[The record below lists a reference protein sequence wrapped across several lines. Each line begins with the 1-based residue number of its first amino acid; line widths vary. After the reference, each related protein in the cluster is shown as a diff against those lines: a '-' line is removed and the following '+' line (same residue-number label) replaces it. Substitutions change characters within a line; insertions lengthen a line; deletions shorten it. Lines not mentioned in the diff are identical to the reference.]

1 MSSPRPNARDSERI
15 RLSGGPGGRRRAYLV
30 GVALPGLPVYEAEE
44 HLAELAALADT
55 AGVEV
60 VGETV
65 QARKSLDPKFFIGS
79 GKAAEVA
86 AKAAELQANLVI
98 FDDDLSG
105 GQVKNLE
112 EVLNVQVM
120 DRSGLILEIFDQRA
134 RSKEARTQVEL
145 ARLQYLLPRLTRQ
158 WQHLSRQVGGIGVRG
173 GEGES
178 QLEADRRVIKRNITR
193 LKRELEQIDRMR
205 KEHRRGRSEVPVVAL
220 AGYTNAGKSTLFNRL
235 TNDKTFAEN
244 RLFATLD
251 SRLRRGALDREGALA
266 VFADT
271 VGFIRKLPH
280 HLVASFRST
289 LDEIVQSDLVL
300 HVIDRSHPRWEEQ
313 KAVAEEVMKELGI
326 DPANI
331 LEVHNKIDRL
341 PAEERISRARAG
353 LVSVSAETGEGIEAL
368 QAKIARALGDKAH
381 SRPQAENSK
390 EHWEKFAAL
399 QASEW
404 DGARVAEAADPANA
418 AHEAKGPSAPGG
430 TGTLHGASAPPPA
443 PLPPSGPKRIGGAAA
458 GSPRSRKRP
467 R

>member
-1 MSSPRPNARDSERI
+1 M
-15 RLSGGPGGRRRAYLV
+15 
-30 GVALPGLPVYEAEE
+30 
-44 HLAELAALADT
+44 
-55 AGVEV
+55 
-60 VGETV
+60 
-65 QARKSLDPKFFIGS
+65 
-79 GKAAEVA
+79 
-86 AKAAELQANLVI
+86 I

-112 EVLNVQVM
+112 EVLKVQVM

-235 TNDKTFAEN
+235 TNDKAFAEN

-251 SRLRRGALDREGALA
+251 SRLRRGALDRDGALA

-313 KAVAEEVMKELGI
+313 KAVAEEVMKDLGI
-326 DPANI
+326 DPENI

-353 LVSVSAETGEGIEAL
+353 LVSVSAETGEGLPAL
-368 QAKIARALGDKAH
+368 QAKIARALGEQGPLAYPGQELRRVLGAGGRAAVERARR
-381 SRPQAENSK
+381 SATSAASPRRPTRRRR
-390 EHWEKFAAL
+390 
-399 QASEW
+399 
-404 DGARVAEAADPANA
+404 DPPARS
-418 AHEAKGPSAPGG
+418 GPS
-430 TGTLHGASAPPPA
+430 
-443 PLPPSGPKRIGGAAA
+443 RIGGAGPGPGAPRTPQARPLTRRPAA
-458 GSPRSRKRP
+458 SPLPGTCRESAPSHKLPGSSGAVAQLGERLNGIQEVDGSIPFSSTILPFFLFKQLASR
-467 R
+467 

>member
-1 MSSPRPNARDSERI
+1 MTSPRPNARDSERI
-15 RLSGGPGGRRRAYLV
+15 RRSGGPGGPGGPGSRRRAYLV

-60 VGETV
+60 AGETV

-112 EVLNVQVM
+112 EVLKVQVM

-251 SRLRRGALDREGALA
+251 SRLRRGALDRDGALA

-326 DPANI
+326 DPANV

-353 LVSVSAETGEGIEAL
+353 VISVSAETGEGIPAL
-368 QAKIARALGDKAH
+368 QAKIARALGEKAH
-381 SRPQAENSK
+381 ARPQETGSAAYWERIAAE
-390 EHWEKFAAL
+390 
-399 QASEW
+399 QAG
-404 DGARVAEAADPANA
+404 DLAVAEPEAREAEAPERLHEPAAAPAPKPA
-418 AHEAKGPSAPGG
+418 ARTGPS
-430 TGTLHGASAPPPA
+430 
-443 PLPPSGPKRIGGAAA
+443 RIGEPPRP
-458 GSPRSRKRP
+458 PRSRKRS

>member
-1 MSSPRPNARDSERI
+1 M
-15 RLSGGPGGRRRAYLV
+15 
-30 GVALPGLPVYEAEE
+30 
-44 HLAELAALADT
+44 
-55 AGVEV
+55 
-60 VGETV
+60 
-65 QARKSLDPKFFIGS
+65 
-79 GKAAEVA
+79 
-86 AKAAELQANLVI
+86 I

-112 EVLNVQVM
+112 EVVKVQVM
-120 DRSGLILEIFDQRA
+120 DRCGLILEIFDQRA

-205 KEHRRGRSEVPVVAL
+205 KEHRRGRSDVPVVAL

-235 TNDKTFAEN
+235 TKDTTFAEN

-251 SRLRRGALDREGALA
+251 SRLRRGALDRDGSMA

-300 HVIDRSHPRWEEQ
+300 HVIDRSHPRWQEQ

-353 LVSVSAETGEGIEAL
+353 LVSVSAETGEGIPAL
-368 QAKIARALGDKAH
+368 QAKIARALGDKAR
-381 SRPQAENSK
+381 SRTQGRNGAEY
-390 EHWEKFAAL
+390 WEEVAAR
-399 QASEW
+399 QTSEF
-404 DGARVAEAADPANA
+404 DEPT
-418 AHEAKGPSAPGG
+418 APRRCNRRERR
-430 TGTLHGASAPPPA
+430 HRHPP
-443 PLPPSGPKRIGGAAA
+443 RGAAA
-458 GSPRSRKRP
+458 ANRSEPHRRG
-467 R
+467 

>member
-1 MSSPRPNARDSERI
+1 MTSPRPKARDSERS
-15 RLSGGPGGRRRAYLV
+15 RPPGGPGGRRRAYLV
-30 GVALPGLPVYEAEE
+30 GVALPGLPAFEAEE

-65 QARKSLDPKFFIGS
+65 QTRKALDPKFFIGS

-86 AKAAELQANLVI
+86 AKAAALQANLVI

-112 EVLNVQVM
+112 EVVAVQVM
-120 DRSGLILEIFDQRA
+120 DRSGLILEIFEQRA

-205 KEHRRGRSEVPVVAL
+205 KEHRRGRAAVPVVAI

-235 TNDKTFAEN
+235 THDSTLAEN

-289 LDEIVQSDLVL
+289 LDEIVQADLVL
-300 HVIDRSHPRWEEQ
+300 HVIDRSHPRWQEQ
-313 KAVAEEVMKELGI
+313 KAVAEEVMKDLGI
-326 DPANI
+326 DAANI

-341 PAEERISRARAG
+341 PAEERISRARTG
-353 LVSVSAETGEGIEAL
+353 LVSVSAETGEGIAAL
-368 QAKIARALGDKAH
+368 QARIARALGEKAH
-381 SRPQAENSK
+381 SRPQGKSGNSYHEEIPATFVLFETPEGAAEP
-390 EHWEKFAAL
+390 AL
-399 QASEW
+399 LTGPSRVGAS
-404 DGARVAEAADPANA
+404 GAR
-418 AHEAKGPSAPGG
+418 
-430 TGTLHGASAPPPA
+430 
-443 PLPPSGPKRIGGAAA
+443 
-458 GSPRSRKRP
+458 GSSTSRGKKRP